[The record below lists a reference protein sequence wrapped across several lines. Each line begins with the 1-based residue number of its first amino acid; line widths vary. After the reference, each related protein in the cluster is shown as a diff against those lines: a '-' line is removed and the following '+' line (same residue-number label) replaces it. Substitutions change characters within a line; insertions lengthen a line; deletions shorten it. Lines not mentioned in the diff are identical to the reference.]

1 MGFSRQEHWSGLPF
15 PPPMHESEKWKWSR
29 SVVSDSV
36 RPHRRQPTRLLCPW
50 DFPGKSTGVGCHCLL
65 QIIREMHI
73 KTTMRSHFTLARM
86 ATIKKTKCCQR
97 CGTKRNFAYHCWD
110 CEVIQPYGKQYGE
123 PQKNLKYNYHIL
135 GIHPKEIKLVPW
147 KEIGTLMFATLLLT
161 IAKIWK
167 QPNHPLMDTHSGTIF
182 SLQKKDFPSGP
193 VAKTLHS
200 QCRGPGFNPWSG
212 N

>member
-1 MGFSRQEHWSGLPF
+1 MGKNLNIFPKTNHQQVQERHQTSL
-15 PPPMHESEKWKWSR
+15 
-29 SVVSDSV
+29 
-36 RPHRRQPTRLLCPW
+36 
-50 DFPGKSTGVGCHCLL
+50 
-65 QIIREMHI
+65 IIREMHI
-73 KTTMRSHFTLARM
+73 KTTMRIHFTPVRM

-97 CGTKRNFAYHCWD
+97 CGTKGNFVYHCWD

>member
-1 MGFSRQEHWSGLPF
+1 MGKNLNIFPKTNHQQVQERHQTSL
-15 PPPMHESEKWKWSR
+15 
-29 SVVSDSV
+29 
-36 RPHRRQPTRLLCPW
+36 
-50 DFPGKSTGVGCHCLL
+50 
-65 QIIREMHI
+65 IIREMHI
-73 KTTMRSHFTLARM
+73 KTTMRIHFTPVRM

-97 CGTKRNFAYHCWD
+97 CGTKGNFVYHCWD

-182 SLQKKDFPSGP
+182 ILQKKDFPSGP

-200 QCRGPGFNPWSG
+200 QCRGPGFNPWSE
-212 N
+212 NWIPHTTTKDPKCLN